1 MKNFP
6 HPNLLPEPY
15 MAQEKELPIC
25 NSISTIFKE
34 NFFNKKA
41 FIHMKAFKTRDSK
54 KSLYKVITSQLH
66 PKQEQLVA
74 SMALTFS

>member
-15 MAQEKELPIC
+15 MAQEKELSIC

-41 FIHMKAFKTRDSK
+41 LINMKAFKTRDSN

-74 SMALTFS
+74 SMVLTFS